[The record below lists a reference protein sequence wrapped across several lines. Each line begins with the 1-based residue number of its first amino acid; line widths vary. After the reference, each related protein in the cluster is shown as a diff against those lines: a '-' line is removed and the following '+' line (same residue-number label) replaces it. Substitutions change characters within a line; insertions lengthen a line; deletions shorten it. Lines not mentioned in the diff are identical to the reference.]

1 MVKAL
6 FARWRFGAGALLL
19 TTLLASTDAFAQPAQ
34 PSLQILAPLEATT
47 TREQAH
53 VLGRTSPGTRV
64 WVAGEPAQVFSSGVF
79 ARDGVA
85 LAMGKNL
92 VPVEALASD
101 GTRQQLTLQIERI
114 APPPGVVWPDQRL
127 FIDGSS
133 LRPDKTLRVA
143 PGEAVEVTL
152 RATPAQQVWARLPGQ
167 AGWHKLHEPTPGQYR
182 GLLRFTGTADLEPG
196 PVQVWLLPARSK
208 PPATTAR
215 QSHQRPGLLTQT
227 PGAVGLWSGETER
240 LYRVGSEGV
249 ELLHGLH
256 EVRLG
261 GPFLAEMAPGV
272 VLRVTGQQGDFL
284 RVQLSDHTTAW
295 APQRALQPLPAGTP
309 APQVFFTS
317 LALSGTPQ
325 GGDTLELAL
334 PRGVPVVPRAV
345 NDAQGRHSLEL
356 DIHGAHHATTWITH
370 RQSATLVREVS
381 AEQAGP
387 GLVRLRLALNG
398 PRLWGWRVD
407 RQENSLRLTVLP
419 RPHLAQGASAAL
431 PLAGLRVALEPGHGG
446 PTNLGAVGA
455 TGVPEKDVNRWTV
468 QALQAE
474 LQAAGAEV
482 TVVREDDT
490 NPPLRERAR
499 RVVDSQAHVFLSV
512 HANATDTTRGFLRV
526 SGTSMYYKHNT
537 GRDLAAALQRQ
548 VLQDSGLADFGL
560 VGNFNYTPLRLVT
573 TMPAA
578 LVELAFMSH
587 PGDEAK
593 LLDPA
598 FRGLL
603 AKSIRQGLEAFLRG
617 P

>member
-1 MVKAL
+1 MPHPFFTL
-6 FARWRFGAGALLL
+6 RRWFSAVFLCVSAAANSQ
-19 TTLLASTDAFAQPAQ
+19 TSNP
-34 PSLQILAPLEATT
+34 PLQILAPLETT
-47 TREQAH
+47 TAREQTH
-53 VLGRTSPGTRV
+53 VLGRTAPSTRV
-64 WVAGEPAQVFSSGVF
+64 WVAGEPAQVFSTGVF
-79 ARDGVA
+79 VRDAVP
-85 LAMGKNL
+85 LVMGKNL
-92 VPVEALASD
+92 VPIEALASD
-101 GTRQQLTLQIERI
+101 GTRQQQSLQIERV
-114 APPPGVVWPDQRL
+114 APKPAVVWPDDRL
-127 FIDGSS
+127 FVDGSS

-143 PGEAVEVTL
+143 PAEGVEVTL

-167 AGWHKLHEPTPGQYR
+167 PGWQKLHEPAPGQYR
-182 GLLRFTGTADLEPG
+182 ALLRFTQAVDIEPG

-208 PPATTAR
+208 PPSTAAR
-215 QSHQRPGLLTQT
+215 RGPQRLGLLTQT
-227 PGAVGLWSGETER
+227 PGAVGLWSDETER
-240 LYRVGSEGV
+240 LYRVGNEGV

-272 VLRVTGQQGDFL
+272 VLRVTGQHGDFL
-284 RVQLSDHTTAW
+284 RVQLSGHTTAW
-295 APQRALQPLPAGTP
+295 APLRALESLAAGIP

-325 GGDTLELAL
+325 GGDVLELAL
-334 PRGVPVVPRAV
+334 PPGVPVVPRAAS
-345 NDAQGRHSLEL
+345 DAQGRHSLEL
-356 DIHGAHHATTWITH
+356 DLHGAHHATTWITH
-370 RQSATLVREVS
+370 RNTATLVREVT

-398 PRLWGWRVD
+398 PRLWGWRVE
-407 RQENSLRLTVLP
+407 RTENLLRLTVLP
-419 RPHLAQGASAAL
+419 RPQLAQPASAAL

-455 TGVPEKDVNRWTV
+455 TGVPEKDINRWTV

-474 LQAAGAEV
+474 LQSAGAEV

-587 PGDEAK
+587 PGDEAR

-603 AKSIRQGLEAFLRG
+603 AKSIRQGLEVFLRA